1 MRYQIIYDS
10 KTGNTRKLAEH
21 IYEYLE
27 GETRDIKTVAEFNG
41 TEDADLYFVGFS
53 TNRNSCSMDTADVLE
68 LLEEKK
74 IALFGTCGMGN
85 TQEYYEKIRKN
96 IDVWMPED
104 YEDCGFFMCQG
115 RMNDEIK
122 ERISIMSNKMT
133 DEVKCKTWQMYDDGL
148 THPDEEDL
156 KKLELFVDDA
166 IRNG

>member
-1 MRYQIIYDS
+1 MKYQIIYDS

-27 GETRDIKTVAEFNG
+27 GETRDIKTVAEFDG
-41 TEDADLYFVGFS
+41 TEDADLYFIGFC

-68 LLEEKK
+68 MLEGKK

-85 TQEYYEKIRKN
+85 TQEYYSKIRKN
-96 IDVWMPED
+96 VDVWMPED

-122 ERISIMSNKMT
+122 ERIAIMSNKMS
-133 DEVKCKTWQMYDDGL
+133 DEAKCETWQMYDDGL
-148 THPDEEDL
+148 THPDEGDL
-156 KKLELFVDDA
+156 EELEIFVDSA
-166 IRNG
+166 IRN